1 MDKQVDDMKFNRHFY
16 KTNSFLFGLALVLA
30 PLVDLVVDHDPLGR
44 LLDFSCQAF
53 WGAFLAGRPG
63 SAPVLDGRVVFAKN
77 F

>member
-16 KTNSFLFGLALVLA
+16 KTNSFHFGLALVLA

-53 WGAFLAGRPG
+53 GVLFLLAGLVQRR
-63 SAPVLDGRVVFAKN
+63 S
-77 F
+77 